1 MTDSKR
7 GGKRLGSGR
16 KKGSLNKLTVDLK
29 NKAGEYTAEAIQVFV
44 DVMRDT
50 QAPAAVR
57 IQAADKLLD
66 RSHGRPS
73 IHVDAQISGKM
84 DAEMLHRLETEM
96 VARLAASRARQRQVL
111 IERGI
116 VVEDGNVLARMP
128 HSK

>member
-1 MTDSKR
+1 MIEGKKR
-7 GGKRLGSGR
+7 GGKRPGSGR
-16 KKGSLNKLTVDLK
+16 KKGVQNKATIDLK
-29 NKAGEYTAEAIQVFV
+29 GKAGEYTAEAIQVFV
-44 DVMRDT
+44 DVMLDPE
-50 QAPAAVR
+50 APAAVR

-84 DAEMLHRLETEM
+84 DAEMLMRLETEM

-116 VVEDGNVLARMP
+116 VVDEGA
-128 HSK
+128 